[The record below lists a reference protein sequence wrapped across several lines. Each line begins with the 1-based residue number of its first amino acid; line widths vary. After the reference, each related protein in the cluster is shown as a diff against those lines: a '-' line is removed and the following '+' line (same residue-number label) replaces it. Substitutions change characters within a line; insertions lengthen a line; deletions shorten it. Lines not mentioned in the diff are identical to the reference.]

1 MKNTSRLQGNDS
13 VSASSYNIMKCVLTV
28 SNGSKI
34 EIRGLLTKIIITENL
49 YSASIDADFEILDG
63 SNLLESVKLNGD
75 EKIDLVI
82 TRKGIDADNET
93 HKHTFYISEIIDYAR
108 QRPGSATYTIRAV
121 SQHAYINNIK
131 TISGSFKGTIGT
143 IINNIC
149 DQLDIKQKDINTS
162 TNQEIKCIIPRLRPF
177 AAIKW
182 LNSGAFTS
190 AGAPFYFF
198 ETLKGKVQYKSYED
212 FAKEKDNPVAEFE
225 HSPFVKQL
233 MGSADY
239 FAESA
244 KRIRKISSDL
254 NLTKYISA
262 SEGGFASTTRN
273 IDIATKKY
281 DAKGKKYDYDINA
294 DSKLNPHNPFATRNN
309 NDQYG
314 GRKITETSTGKNYFI
329 SVNTESHDGSQSFH
343 DPVNTGVAKGQ
354 SFRATEDSILH
365 DITVN
370 GNFKIQCG
378 SIIKIV
384 IGKTNAEET
393 AETSSIDQFQS
404 GNYLISSISHIFS
417 DEYTQQLEIKSNS
430 FKESLDTIIDIQD
443 AAKAAK
449 EEVI

>member
-1 MKNTSRLQGNDS
+1 MKNTTRLQGNDS
-13 VSASSYNIMKCVLTV
+13 VSASSYNIRKCDLTV
-28 SNGSKI
+28 SNGSRI
-34 EIRGLLTKIIITENL
+34 NISALLTKIIITENL

-63 SNLLESVKLNGD
+63 VNLLESVKLNGD

-82 TRKGIDADNET
+82 SRKGIGDDNET

-108 QRPGSATYTIRAV
+108 QRAGSASYTIRAV
-121 SQHAYINNIK
+121 SLHAYINNIK
-131 TISGSFKGTIGT
+131 TISGCKKGTIGT

-149 DQLDIKQKDINTS
+149 DELSIKEKDINTS
-162 TNQEIKCIIPRLRPF
+162 TDQEIKCIIPRLRPF

-182 LNSGAFTS
+182 LNSGAFTP

-212 FAKEKDNPVAEFE
+212 FAKEKNNPVAEFE
-225 HSPFVKQL
+225 HSPFTKEL

-239 FAESA
+239 FKESE
-244 KRIRKISSDL
+244 KRIKKISSDL

-281 DAKGKKYDYDINA
+281 DNNGTKYAYDIPK
-294 DSKLNPHNPFATRNN
+294 DSKLNPNNPFATRNN

-329 SVNTESHDGSQSFH
+329 SVNKESHDGAQSFH
-343 DPVNTGVAKGQ
+343 DPVQAGIAKGQ
-354 SFRATEDSILH
+354 SFRATEDSMLH
-365 DITVN
+365 DITIN

-384 IGKTNAEET
+384 IGKTNTEET
-393 AETSSIDQFQS
+393 AEISSIDQFQS

-417 DEYTQQLEIKSNS
+417 DEYTQQIEIKSNS
-430 FKESLDTIIDIQD
+430 FKESLDEIIEINED
-443 AAKAAK
+443 AEAK